1 MGHCAKLACLFVLL
15 ASIPAGWAQPLKVD
29 WKLYGGTPAEGG
41 ARATQCFF
49 EAKGIVREANGDI
62 RVWTKCIA
70 QAAMDALDTK
80 SELGKKI
87 IDAAAEK
94 VAHYYVP
101 PFALVEDV
109 NQKQSV
115 DIAAS
120 EAFADLA
127 GVEPDATILTEV
139 DCKRGMSRDLQV
151 TIHRNGQMGA
161 SDRPG
166 RWDYDPP
173 ESNGAR
179 LLMLV
184 CMLYRQG

>member
-1 MGHCAKLACLFVLL
+1 
-15 ASIPAGWAQPLKVD
+15 
-29 WKLYGGTPAEGG
+29 
-41 ARATQCFF
+41 
-49 EAKGIVREANGDI
+49 
-62 RVWTKCIA
+62 
-70 QAAMDALDTK
+70 MDALDTK

-101 PFALVEDV
+101 PFDLVEDV

-115 DIAAS
+115 DMAAS

-179 LLMLV
+179 LLKLV

>member
-1 MGHCAKLACLFVLL
+1 MRHCAKLACLFVLL
-15 ASIPAGWAQPLKVD
+15 TSIPAGWAQPSNVD

-41 ARATQCFF
+41 ARATLCFY
-49 EAKGIVREANGDI
+49 EAKGIARETNGDI

-80 SELGKKI
+80 SGLGKKI
-87 IDAAAEK
+87 IDAAGEK
-94 VAHYYVP
+94 VTHYYVP
-101 PFALVEDV
+101 PFALVDDV
-109 NQKQSV
+109 NVQQIV
-115 DIAAS
+115 DIVVS

-127 GVEPDATILTEV
+127 GVEPDATILMEV

-179 LLMLV
+179 LLKLV